1 MKRLPLD
8 PRFTFDTFVV
18 GPATRLA
25 AAAARRVAESPG
37 TAYNP
42 LFLYSA
48 SGLGKTHL
56 VMAIGQHAKRV
67 DPRIEVVYETLEHL
81 MEEIMSAIQGGENDA
96 FRNRLRDAGLLIL
109 DDVQFLAGRRGAQEE
124 LLRAWDALSARGG
137 QVVLASDRPPTD
149 IDDLDD
155 RLLSR
160 FSGGLITDLD
170 VPDYETR
177 VAIVK
182 RKADERG
189 QQLAPGVAETLAR
202 VGFGNVRELQGGL
215 NRVLAVQELDG
226 RQVDADE
233 AARLVGA
240 QPAGAAEQ
248 SGEFDDFLAEVEGAL
263 AEAISDPSPE
273 QRLADAILHWGADG
287 YRTQRL
293 EQALAGAPDRV
304 AVEALLTAF
313 GSDVERLEACAAEIR
328 GLDDAAKELSRLDV
342 LRNPDRVAEAEL
354 LVAQVRERKRAL
366 PAPPPGPTFREM
378 PLDQSLFAVRAAH
391 AIAASPGG
399 SYNPLYVHAPP
410 GSGKSG
416 LVVALGNTAI
426 ANGLSDVAYMDGATF
441 CSELIAAIEHNMVDG
456 WRTRFR
462 RARML
467 ILDDVDALAG
477 TERAQEEL
485 FHLFDELRGTGAQL
499 VFTAKMP
506 PRELAGIEDRLRT
519 RFESGLVVD
528 LAEELRAQEQQ
539 RALVAKPEGPATGNG
554 SAVVPETAA
563 PDAPGEEDARLRMME
578 REAGRARAPAQGAA
592 GAAVAVAPARAASR
606 APGTGE
612 PDRQH
617 RTLDE
622 WFLSRE
628 KVLWEWPDA
637 DDWLVEELN

>member
-67 DPRIEVVYETLEHL
+67 DPRIEVVYETLEH
-81 MEEIMSAIQGGENDA
+81 MMQEIMSAIQDGESDA
-96 FRNRLRDAGLLIL
+96 FRNRLRGAGLLIL

-124 LLRAWDALSARGG
+124 LLRAWNALSARGG
-137 QVVLASDRPPTD
+137 QVVLASDRPPTE

-226 RQVDADE
+226 RQVAADE

-240 QPAGAAEQ
+240 QPWDGMKQ
-248 SGEFDDFLAEVEGAL
+248 SGEFNEFLAEVEGVL
-263 AEAISDPSPE
+263 AEAVTEPSPE
-273 QRLADAILHWGADG
+273 QRLADAILRWGAEG
-287 YRTQRL
+287 FRTHRL
-293 EQALAGAPDRV
+293 EHALAAAPDKA
-304 AVEALLTAF
+304 AVEALLSAF
-313 GSDVERLEACAAEIR
+313 ASDVNRLVACTAEIR
-328 GLDDAAKELSRLDV
+328 GLDDAAKELARLDV
-342 LRNPDRVAEAEL
+342 LRNPDRVAEAER
-354 LVAQVRERKRAL
+354 LVVQVRERKRTL
-366 PAPPPGPTFREM
+366 PVPPAGPTFHEM

-416 LVVALGNTAI
+416 LVIALGNTAI
-426 ANGLSDVAYMDGATF
+426 SNALGDVAYMDGATF
-441 CSELIAAIEHNMVDG
+441 CSELIAAIEHNMVDS
-456 WRTRFR
+456 WRMRFR

-467 ILDDVDALAG
+467 ILDDVDALSG

-485 FHLFDELRGTGAQL
+485 FHLFDELRGAGAQL
-499 VFTAKMP
+499 VFTAKVP
-506 PRELAGIEDRLRT
+506 PRDLAGIEDRLRS

-528 LAEELRAQEQQ
+528 LAEELRAQERQ
-539 RALVAKPEGPATGNG
+539 RSLATQTDGAGGDNG
-554 SAVVPETAA
+554 AAASPDTAA
-563 PDAPGEEDARLRMME
+563 PLLPAEEEARLRMME
-578 REAGRARAPAQGAA
+578 REAGRATASAQGAA
-592 GAAVAVAPARAASR
+592 AVAPAPGANGTPGAAE
-606 APGTGE
+606 T
-612 PDRQH
+612 DRQ
-617 RTLDE
+617 RVTLDE

-628 KVLWEWPDA
+628 KVLWEWSDA
-637 DDWLVEELN
+637 ADWLVEELN